1 MYGAGFI
8 VAHFLDLGCCFDF
21 SGRPRASRAS
31 MRSFLTIQAR
41 VLSSSSA
48 RDSMM
53 DFISGVTLTVIR
65 ISFFMKNIV
74 KKLVDNNKENIVYIE
89 YILGR

>member
-1 MYGAGFI
+1 
-8 VAHFLDLGCCFDF
+8 
-21 SGRPRASRAS
+21 
-31 MRSFLTIQAR
+31 
-41 VLSSSSA
+41 
-48 RDSMM
+48 MM